1 MSEEDIVRPEP
12 TSLPVLSRRDLIR
25 CGAVT
30 VTGGFLQPFI
40 QPSNVK
46 AATKETPRGTAECV
60 IYVNMVGGPSQMDT
74 FDVKE
79 SKSTP
84 QDLDIRIAKT
94 GFRWP
99 FGLLP
104 KTGAILEDLVVA
116 RSMAAWDNVHA
127 LAQFYQQVGH
137 QFTAARS
144 KEMPSMGSVV
154 AYEMLIRAKERDFL
168 PPFIALNF
176 PSTAQNGQ
184 LVREGFLDSSAAP
197 LSADLRTGA
206 SLPFLLAADYKD
218 RFNHRY
224 ELLRSLDTTRQLA
237 GSGVSKRLL
246 EWDSFTKGVHKM
258 MNSPEIASVFELDE
272 TERKRYGKSHFGDSC
287 LIARNMVAAQAGARF
302 ILLNHG
308 GWDHH
313 GSIYGKDLAQRGED
327 TVKRGGLYAM
337 CAEFDPGFAALV
349 SDLKNR
355 KSRDGQSSL
364 LDKTFIV
371 ANGEFGRT
379 PGELTDIKGR
389 DHWPDVRCG
398 LFAGGGIRHGGRVI
412 GKTDD
417 LAAKVVG
424 PEWNRPRPI
433 YPEDVTA
440 TIYSVLG
447 IDWSKKISHTPSGR
461 DFEYVEPMSGTTF
474 LGSTEIG
481 ELFT

>member
-1 MSEEDIVRPEP
+1 MPAESTP
-12 TSLPVLSRRDLIR
+12 LPALSRRELIR

-30 VTGGFLQPFI
+30 VTGGFLLPFTQPT
-40 QPSNVK
+40 NVK
-46 AATKETPRGTAECV
+46 AATKATPRGSAECV

-84 QDLDIRIAKT
+84 EDLDIRTAKT

-104 KTGAILEDLVVA
+104 KTGAVLGDLVVV

-137 QFTAARS
+137 QFTPARS
-144 KEMPSMGSVV
+144 KEMPSVGSVV
-154 AYEMLIRAKERDFL
+154 AYETLNRVKESDFL

-184 LVREGFLDSSAAP
+184 LVREGFLDSAAAP
-197 LSADLRTGA
+197 LSADLRNGA
-206 SLPFLLAADYKD
+206 SLPFLLASDYKE
-218 RFNHRY
+218 RFNRRY
-224 ELLRSLDTTRQLA
+224 ELLRSLDTTRRLG

-258 MNSPEIASVFELDE
+258 MNSPQIASVFEFDE
-272 TERKRYGKSHFGDSC
+272 ADRMRYGKSHFGDSC
-287 LIARNMVAAQAGARF
+287 LIARNMVAAEAGARF

-313 GSIYGKDLAQRGED
+313 ASIYGKDLAQRGED
-327 TVKRGGLYAM
+327 TTKRGGLYAL
-337 CAEFDPGFAALV
+337 CSEFDPGFAALL
-349 SDLKNR
+349 SDLKSR
-355 KSRDGQSSL
+355 KARDGKSSL
-364 LDKTFIV
+364 LDKTLIV

-398 LFAGGGIRHGGRVI
+398 VFAGGGILHGGRVI
-412 GKTDD
+412 GKTDEQ
-417 LAAKVVG
+417 AAKVVSY
-424 PEWNRPRPI
+424 EWSRPRPI

-440 TIYSVLG
+440 TIYSALG
-447 IDWSKKISHTPSGR
+447 IDWTKKISNTPSGR

-474 LGSTEIG
+474 LGSTEIA
-481 ELFT
+481 ELFS